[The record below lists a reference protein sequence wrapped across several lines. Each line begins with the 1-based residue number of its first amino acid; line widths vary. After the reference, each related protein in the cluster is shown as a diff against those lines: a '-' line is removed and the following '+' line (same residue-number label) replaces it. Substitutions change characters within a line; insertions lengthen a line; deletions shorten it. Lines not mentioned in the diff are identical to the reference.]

1 MKKEIYGIYG
11 AGGFGRE
18 VMPLARMQLQKN
30 NKSVEDLYFIVDS
43 PESLMINGVKVL
55 SFSEFINIDAEQKYL
70 TCAIADSKVREVLIT
85 RLQEAGTSDWT
96 IFAEN
101 AVIMD
106 DVVIGAGSILSP
118 FVTITSNVSI
128 GVSFHANLYSYV
140 GHDCVIGDFV
150 TFAPGV
156 KCNGNVTIGHHV
168 YVGSGAIIRPGKSG
182 RPFTIGEN
190 AVIGMGAVVTK
201 NVPAGATVFG
211 NPAKV
216 IKRST

>member
-18 VMPLARMQLQKN
+18 VMPLARMQLKNN
-30 NKSVEDLYFIVDS
+30 NKSVKDLYFVVDN
-43 PESLMINGVKVL
+43 PESSMVNGVKVL
-55 SFSEFINIDAEQKYL
+55 SFLEFIKINAGKKYL
-70 TCAIADSKVREVLIT
+70 NCAVADSKVREVLIT
-85 RLQEAGTSDWT
+85 RLQEAGVSDWT
-96 IFAEN
+96 IFSEN
-101 AVIMD
+101 TVIMD
-106 DVVIGAGSILSP
+106 DVIIGAGSTLSP
-118 FVTITSNVSI
+118 FVTVTSNVKI
-128 GVSFHANLYSYV
+128 GTSFHANLYSYI

-156 KCNGNVTIGHHV
+156 KCNGNVTIGNHV

-190 AVIGMGAVVTK
+190 AVVGMGAVVTK

-216 IKRST
+216 IKRTS